1 MKLFLNSFPI
11 IAAVILIASSYTA
24 VANEDLPSLGNASSR
39 LVSIDQER
47 KLGSAWLRSLRGQV
61 RAYDNPIIEDYLT
74 QLVYSLAPN
83 SAVID
88 RDFRFVILDSP
99 QLNAFAV
106 PGSVIGVN
114 SGLFL
119 YAATEQ
125 EFASVIAHE
134 LAHLS
139 QRHYARRL
147 EKQQL
152 STPLTLAGVL
162 ASVVLAATT
171 GSDAGIAALA
181 STQALSVEK
190 QLGYSRQNEQ
200 EADRIGI
207 DTLYRSDY
215 DPRAMPAMFER
226 MLKAS
231 RLQGNAMPEY
241 LSTHPLS
248 ENRVS
253 DTRNRADQYEPR
265 QYIDT
270 IEYHLAKNLIA
281 ADYSENPQA
290 AAKYFE
296 AIIAKG
302 NTIQSDGAKF
312 GLAYALLNDNP
323 EKSLNILT
331 SLSAKYPA
339 HLSLEVVLA
348 DALYKSGEKA
358 RATEHLENLL
368 KRNPNNY
375 PTSIALAEIYQ
386 SEQNFQAAEDIL
398 VQLAR
403 ERKENPLIWYMLAEV
418 HGQAGNIA
426 AVHHARGQYFMLT
439 NQLNYA
445 IEQLNLGIKKAKPNS
460 RQATLLRQL
469 LDDVYE
475 MKENPVF

>member
-1 MKLFLNSFPI
+1 
-11 IAAVILIASSYTA
+11 
-24 VANEDLPSLGNASSR
+24 
-39 LVSIDQER
+39 
-47 KLGSAWLRSLRGQV
+47 V
-61 RAYDNPIIEDYLT
+61 RTYDNPIIEDYLT

-88 RDFRFVILDSP
+88 RDFRFVVLDSP

-147 EKQQL
+147 EQQKL

-207 DTLYRSDY
+207 DTLYRSNY
-215 DPRAMPAMFER
+215 DPRSMPMMFER

-253 DTRNRADQYEPR
+253 DTRNRADQYELKS
-265 QYIDT
+265 YVDT
-270 IEYHLAKNLIA
+270 LEYHICKNLIA
-281 ADYSENPQA
+281 ADYSENEHA

-296 AIIAKG
+296 SIISRG
-302 NTIQSDGAKF
+302 NTAQVDGAKF
-312 GLAYALLNDNP
+312 GLAYSLLKHNP
-323 EKSLNILT
+323 RKSLEILIA
-331 SLSAKYPA
+331 LNAKYPA
-339 HLSLEVVLA
+339 HISLEVVLA
-348 DALYKSGEKA
+348 DAMYLSGKKEDAIKK
-358 RATEHLENLL
+358 LESLL
-368 KRNPNNY
+368 QRNPNNY
-375 PTSIALAEIYQ
+375 PTSIALADIYQ
-386 SEQNFQAAEDIL
+386 TEQNFQGAENIL

-403 ERKENPLIWYMLAEV
+403 ERIENPLIWYMLAEV

-475 MKENPVF
+475 MKENPAF